1 MDHRD
6 VQQLMAHM
14 AWADA
19 LAWRC
24 VLGCHAAHADERVR
38 KLLVHIH
45 IVQNAYVTIWKR
57 EPLVLP
63 NADAFPQLIDLYA
76 WGRAQHEDIASY
88 LSRLAPDALARPVAF
103 PWAAELGEQYTHPF
117 GATLAES
124 FLQVA
129 LHSTHHRGQLLTRL
143 RELGA
148 KPPLVDFI
156 AWVWM
161 GKPVPDWRPVRMRA

>member
-1 MDHRD
+1 MDLSD
-6 VQQLMAHM
+6 VQQMMAHM

-24 VLGCHAAHADERVR
+24 VLGSPAAHSDERVR
-38 KLLVHIH
+38 GLLVHVH
-45 IVQNAYVTIWKR
+45 VVQNAYVTIWKR

-63 NADAFPQLIDLYA
+63 DAGAFPQLEDVYA
-76 WGRAQHEDIASY
+76 WGRTQHDDIAAW
-88 LSRLAPDALARPVAF
+88 LGRLAPDALKRPVAF
-103 PWAAELGEQYTHPF
+103 PWAAELGEQYPRPY
-117 GATLAES
+117 GATLAET

-156 AWVWM
+156 VWVWM
-161 GKPVPDWRPVRMRA
+161 GKPVADWRPVRMRA